1 MTSLALLWVML
12 KASLLSTGGGNIP
25 ILHQELIARGWTSE
39 EQFAEALAIG
49 QVSPGP
55 TGLWVIAMGYL
66 MDGVRG
72 ALLALVAITLPPM
85 LVLVVYWFY
94 QRHGGHP
101 AMGGFVRGLTLA
113 VAGILLTVLAGLM
126 ISSGVELRSVAV
138 LLGALALGA
147 TRKVPVVVVLVLA
160 ATAGILLF

>member
-1 MTSLALLWVML
+1 MTPLALLWVML

-25 ILHQELIARGWTSE
+25 ILHQDLIAHGWTSE

-72 ALLALVAITLPPM
+72 ALLALVAIALPPL
-85 LVLVVYWFY
+85 LVLVVHSLY
-94 QRHGGHP
+94 QRFGSHP

-113 VAGILLTVLAGLM
+113 VAGILLTVLGGLM
-126 ISSGVELRSVAV
+126 VSTGVELRSLSVMLA
-138 LLGALALGA
+138 ALAIGS
-147 TRKVPVVVVLVLA
+147 TRRVPVIVVLVLA
-160 ATAGILLF
+160 AAAGIALY